1 MRNQGIELIY
11 PGHIRTLKIQNFKS
25 IKSLELEPKRV
36 NLFIGKPNTGKSNVL
51 EALSLLETRPIK
63 NYIRFR
69 DIFDIFWET
78 DPTNKISITTELT
91 SVSLFYERGVIFE
104 RIDQVDEYNKLRD
117 TDRLNFKY
125 KTRTGLDNVYDL
137 QSPINYDLGGHE
149 TEEKV
154 ALIYPPGAKTNESHN
169 HPKLRTPIIGSSLK
183 YYKFKEGIDFSRHE
197 NTIQL
202 LSPFGDNLSMVYN
215 YNKDV
220 QKVVNELLYAENFS
234 LIYRA
239 QNRTLEVISKP
250 DSKYLLPLNSLA
262 DTFLRQVFF
271 LTAIHSNKQKVLAF
285 EEPEAHTYP
294 PFIKQLALEI
304 AGAHENQFFIATH
317 SPYLAENLW
326 ENLDENELQVYVVS
340 NKGEGTE
347 VNPIPSAEL
356 GKLIRNRTDLFF
368 NLSRFS

>member
-1 MRNQGIELIY
+1 MRNQGIKLIY
-11 PGHIRTLKIQNFKS
+11 PRHIRTLKIQNFKS

-78 DPTNKISITTELT
+78 DPTNKISIITELT
-91 SVSLFYERGVIFE
+91 SISILYEREVIFE
-104 RIDQVDEYNKLRD
+104 RIDSISKYNKLLENEK
-117 TDRLNFKY
+117 LNYKY
-125 KTRTGLDNVYDL
+125 RIKTVLDIAYDL
-137 QSPINYDLGGHE
+137 QHPIKYDLGGHE
-149 TEEKV
+149 TGEKV
-154 ALIYPPGAKTNESHN
+154 ALIYPAGVNPFESHN
-169 HPKLRTPIIGSSLK
+169 HPKELSPIIGNSVK

-220 QKVVNELLYAENFS
+220 QKVVDELLYAENFS
-234 LIYRA
+234 FIYRA
-239 QNRTLEVISKP
+239 QTRTLEVISKP

-271 LTAIHSNKQKVLAF
+271 LAAIHSNNQNVLAF

-304 AGAHENQFFIATH
+304 AGPHANQFFIATH
-317 SPYLAENLW
+317 SPYLVENLW

-347 VNPIPSAEL
+347 VSPIPSAEL
-356 GKLIRNRTDLFF
+356 NKLIQNRTDLFF